1 MSKIKL
7 LLEVGIPTEP
17 RKPVCEPMSIED
29 EIRDSIQLIN
39 SYQDSSIEWR
49 ALRGLYDRLCKMP
62 SNPRIQN
69 LKQMIKPVLAK
80 YGYFPG
86 E

>member
-1 MSKIKL
+1 MSRIKL
-7 LLEVGIPTEP
+7 MIEVGMPQEYK
-17 RKPVCEPMSIED
+17 KPACEPLSIED
-29 EIRDSIQLIN
+29 EIRDSINLIN

-49 ALRGLYDRLCKMP
+49 AIRGLYDRLCKMKQT
-62 SNPRIQN
+62 PRVKN
-69 LKQMIKPVLAK
+69 LKNMIKPVLAK